1 MAVAVQATATGARLS
16 IERGRTVAQSVLSD
30 RFLTV
35 PNALSVLRLLLVP
48 VFAWLIVAEHDG
60 WALAVLLA
68 ASLSDY
74 LDGYLARRW
83 HQETRAGQVLDP
95 AADRLYIFAT
105 LLGLAW
111 RDLVPWWVVA
121 LVVARDV
128 VLLATL
134 PALTRAGYGPLPVHY
149 LGKAATFCLLY
160 AFPLILLGEVEG
172 AAGAV
177 GSVARAL
184 GWAFA
189 WWGAGLYWWAGLL
202 YLRQVA
208 QVVRAPGARAAR
220 APAAGRAGAP

>member
-1 MAVAVQATATGARLS
+1 M
-16 IERGRTVAQSVLSD
+16 AQSVLSD

-48 VFAWLIVAEHDG
+48 VFAWLIVAQHDG

-134 PALTRAGYGPLPVHY
+134 PSLTRAGYGPLPVHY

-160 AFPLILLGEVEG
+160 AFPLILLSEVEG

-177 GSVARAL
+177 GSVARSL

-189 WWGAGLYWWAGLL
+189 WWGTGLYWWAGLL
-202 YLRQVA
+202 YVHQVHLL
-208 QVVRAPGARAAR
+208 VREDAARRRAAG
-220 APAAGRAGAP
+220 PGAGAPDPLAPDSLAPGRSTAAGADS